1 MAGAKQWRVP
11 CPHLD
16 ERPPETCMAS
26 EVTDS
31 NKDHWRREDRVPDG
45 VDASD
50 LGDLLDH
57 ASGRVVVC
65 NSCRRVMQLDGSGG
79 VASVEFGPDPYADR
93 WTYPGDTSD
102 GGAAEGGRSS

>member
-1 MAGAKQWRVP
+1 MVGAKQWRVP

-16 ERPPETCMAS
+16 ERPRETCMAS

-50 LGDLLDH
+50 LGDLLDR
-57 ASGRVVVC
+57 ASGRVVIC

-79 VASVEFGPDPYADR
+79 VASVEFGPAPYADS
-93 WTYPGDTSD
+93 WNYPGDTNGGGTD
-102 GGAAEGGRSS
+102 GGQSS